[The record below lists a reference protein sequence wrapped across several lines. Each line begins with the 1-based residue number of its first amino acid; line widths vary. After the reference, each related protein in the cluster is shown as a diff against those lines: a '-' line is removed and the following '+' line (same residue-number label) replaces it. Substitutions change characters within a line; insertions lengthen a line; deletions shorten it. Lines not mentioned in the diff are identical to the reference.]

1 MNPIMI
7 DKRGV
12 IEKLQTLRNEAIRSE
27 DKHVAGVLRIAME
40 MIDRL
45 PEHEAITVKDR
56 KIISRLDEHFIG
68 IEEAKHCRTEQIM
81 NELGEYLVK
90 NELATIECKR
100 DPAWY
105 NQLAVGMRCTILTTK
120 QPVFKP
126 AVGGEE
132 ESADV

>member
-12 IEKLQTLRNEAIRSE
+12 MEKLQNLRAEANGCG
-27 DKHVAGVLRIAME
+27 DKRVAGVLRIAME

-45 PEHEAITVKDR
+45 PAHEAITVKDR
-56 KIISRLDEHFIG
+56 QLIRSLDEHFIG
-68 IEEAKHCRTEQIM
+68 IEEAKRLRTEQIM
-81 NELGEYLVK
+81 KELGEYLIK

-120 QPVFKP
+120 QPDFILP
-126 AVGGEE
+126 EG
-132 ESADV
+132 